1 MPRQAW
7 YRPSLAA
14 GLTTFIVLNG
24 LVVLPPNVEAVGLR
38 HTREYAACM
47 RLARVSPSEGF
58 ESALAW
64 GDAGG
69 GGAAKHCAAVAL
81 FSLGQYSEAAERF
94 EKLAQTLSDEPEVR
108 AKLLAQSGQAW
119 HQADK
124 IDLAFAMYS
133 AALELA
139 PRAPEI
145 RVDRAMVLAERGQ
158 YWKAI
163 DDLNTALEVDGSLVA
178 ALVLRA
184 SAYRYVDVLDLAYQD
199 VERALELSPRYPEAL
214 LERGIIF
221 RLQGQNQAA
230 RQDWLTLIRAY
241 EGTPAADAAQRNLE
255 KLDVKIQE

>member
-7 YRPSLAA
+7 RRRALAA
-14 GLTTFIVLNG
+14 GLIALIAISMSPSAG
-24 LVVLPPNVEAVGLR
+24 EAVGLR
-38 HTREYAACM
+38 ITREYATCM
-47 RLARVSPSEGF
+47 RLARVSPPEGF

-69 GGAAKHCAAVAL
+69 GAAAKHCAAVAL

-94 EKLAQTLSDEPEVR
+94 ETLAQTLPDEPAVR

-119 HQADK
+119 HRAGK
-124 IDLAFAMYS
+124 IDLAFAMHS

-163 DDLNTALEVDGSLVA
+163 DDLNTALEVDRNLVE

-199 VERALELSPRYPEAL
+199 VARALELSPQYPEAL

-221 RLQGQNQAA
+221 RLQGRNEGA
-230 RQDWLTLIRAY
+230 RQDWVALIRLY
-241 EGTPAADAAQRNLE
+241 EGTPAADVAQRNLE
-255 KLDVKIQE
+255 KLDVNVKE

>member
-1 MPRQAW
+1 MSRQVW
-7 YRPSLAA
+7 YRPDLAA
-14 GLTTFIVLNG
+14 GLTALIVLTGIVVSPLDGEAAG
-24 LVVLPPNVEAVGLR
+24 LGI
-38 HTREYAACM
+38 TREYAACM

-69 GGAAKHCAAVAL
+69 GAAAKHCAAAAL

-94 EKLAQTLSDEPEVR
+94 DKLAQMLPDNPVVR

-119 HQADK
+119 YQAGK
-124 IDLAFAMYS
+124 IDLAFTMHS
-133 AALELA
+133 AALELV

-145 RVDRAMVLAERGQ
+145 RVDRAMVLAESGQ

-163 DDLNTALEVDGSLVA
+163 DDLNIALEVDPNLLD

-184 SAYRYVDVLDLAYQD
+184 SAYRYVDALDLAYQD
-199 VERALELSPRYPEAL
+199 VVWALELSPRYPGAL

-221 RLQGQNQAA
+221 RLQGRNEDA
-230 RQDWLTLIRAY
+230 RQDWVTLVRDH
-241 EGTPAADAAQRNLE
+241 EGIPAADAAQRNLE
-255 KLDVKIQE
+255 KLDVKIKK